1 MSIPEFTLVCFIVL
15 AAVIWR
21 IWMYRRHW
29 QDILVEGT
37 EEALD
42 PWENKAI
49 LWLARG
55 GGLGLLPKAPGT
67 WGSLGGLGWTAVLLL
82 PGNFWIFVS
91 GTLVA
96 AGVSVW
102 MCGRAEELLNQ
113 TDPGEIVLD
122 EIIAVPACFIGL
134 LGPLHFNG
142 GNFPVIADLI
152 HQPAAWCWVASGFAL
167 FRLFDIWKPPPIR
180 QSQNLSGGWGVT
192 VDELLAAV
200 YVNIG
205 FQGAWLVMH

>member
-1 MSIPEFTLVCFIVL
+1 MSIPEFTLVSFIIL

-42 PWENKAI
+42 PWGNKAI

-67 WGSLGGLGWTAVLLL
+67 WGSLGGLGWTALLL
-82 PGNFWIFVS
+82 LTGDFWVFVC
-91 GTLVA
+91 GTLAA

-102 MCGRAEELLNQ
+102 ICGRAEELLNQ

-134 LGPLHFNG
+134 LGTLHFNR
-142 GNFPVIADLI
+142 GNFPVVADCI
-152 HQPAAWCWVASGFAL
+152 HQPDAWCWIVAGFVL

-180 QSQNLSGGWGVT
+180 QSQNLSNGWGVT
-192 VDELLAAV
+192 VDDLLAAI
-200 YVNIG
+200 YVNIVL
-205 FQGAWLVMH
+205 QGVWLVVR

>member
-49 LWLARG
+49 LWFARG

-67 WGSLGGLGWTAVLLL
+67 WGSLGGLGWTALLL
-82 PGNFWIFVS
+82 LSGNFWVFVS

-102 MCGRAEELLNQ
+102 ICGRAEELLNQ

-122 EIIAVPACFIGL
+122 EIIAVPICF
-134 LGPLHFNG
+134 LGIFGVMEFNG
-142 GNFPVIADLI
+142 PGQPTLDAFFRIQNWGAWTIA
-152 HQPAAWCWVASGFAL
+152 AFAL
-167 FRLFDIWKPPPIR
+167 FRLFDIWKPGPINTI
-180 QSQNLSGGWGVT
+180 QKMENGWGVT
-192 VDELLAAV
+192 MDDVLAGV
-200 YVNIG
+200 VVSVIL
-205 FQGAWLVMH
+205 GAAFFVL